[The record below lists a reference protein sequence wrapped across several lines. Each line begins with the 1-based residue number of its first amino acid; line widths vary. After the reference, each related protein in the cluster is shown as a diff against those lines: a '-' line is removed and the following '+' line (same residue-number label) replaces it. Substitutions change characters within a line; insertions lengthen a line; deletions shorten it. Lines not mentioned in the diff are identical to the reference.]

1 MHNHDGE
8 LPDGIAETFIA
19 RAKGETFEFLAMTYI
34 GNEQHWKRLI
44 EVDWLGQ
51 YVKAW
56 VAFNA
61 WYSNNFA
68 QEGDRAIIEEIK
80 NGGGGVCPKIEIFLA
95 GTGLEQKSFQSD
107 FADLHKSLTDV
118 VVESQEKKTSIVKR
132 ISLETIEDYRY
143 AKNIKETKNNITY
156 EVVRDLTQKIRTVSV
171 KNSAGTEIF
180 KEKIKREEE
189 WEAMLNQGG
198 WASSDGK
205 WFRGLLSP
213 PQRKNLGAFLKE
225 SSPIHN
231 LLSGNGDSIEI
242 GGFKFVDDK
251 TLIARAL
258 IETLYQLRNVL
269 FHGEITPNT
278 DAQRVYQP
286 AYLVLK
292 RIIPGA

>member
-1 MHNHDGE
+1 
-8 LPDGIAETFIA
+8 
-19 RAKGETFEFLAMTYI
+19 MTYI

-107 FADLHKSLTDV
+107 FADLHKFLTDV

-156 EVVRDLTQKIRTVSV
+156 EVVRDLTRKIRTVSV

-180 KEKIKREEE
+180 EEKINREEE
-189 WEAMLNQGG
+189 WEAMLNQEG
-198 WASSDGK
+198 WASSDGE

-213 PQRKNLGAFLKE
+213 AQRKNLGAFLKE

-242 GGFKFVDDK
+242 GGFMFVDDK

-292 RIIPGA
+292 RIIP

>member
-1 MHNHDGE
+1 
-8 LPDGIAETFIA
+8 
-19 RAKGETFEFLAMTYI
+19 MTYI
-34 GNEQHWKRLI
+34 GNEQRWKRLI

-80 NGGGGVCPKIEIFLA
+80 NGDGGVSSKIEIFLS

-107 FADLHKSLTDV
+107 LADLHKSLTDV
-118 VVESQEKKTSIVKR
+118 VVESQEKRTSIVKR
-132 ISLETIEDYRY
+132 ISFETIEDYQY
-143 AKNIKETKNNITY
+143 PKNIKETIRNITY
-156 EVVRDLTQKIRTVSV
+156 GIEIDPNQKNRIVRV
-171 KNSAGTEIF
+171 KNTSGKEIF
-180 KEKIKREEE
+180 KKEINRKEE
-189 WEAMLNQGG
+189 WAASLNQDS
-198 WASSDGK
+198 WASSEGE
-205 WFRGLLSP
+205 WFTGLSP
-213 PQRKNLGAFLKE
+213 SQRQHLEAFLKE

-242 GGFKFVDDK
+242 GGFRFVDDK

-278 DAQRVYQP
+278 DAQDVYRP